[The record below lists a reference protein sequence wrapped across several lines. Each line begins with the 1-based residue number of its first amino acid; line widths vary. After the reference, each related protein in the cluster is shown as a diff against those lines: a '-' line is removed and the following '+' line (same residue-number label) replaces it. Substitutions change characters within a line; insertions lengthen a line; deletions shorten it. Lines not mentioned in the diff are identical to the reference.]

1 MRLTD
6 DMLAGVDNVTVFD
19 GLIKARA
26 VLLHHKK
33 VVVSISGGSDSDIVL
48 DIIEKCRNDENE
60 IVYVW
65 FDTGVEYRAT
75 KEHLKY
81 LEERYSIS
89 IERVRAQKTI
99 PTCCREYGQPFLS
112 KFVSKQIEV
121 LQRAGFKF
129 EDEPYEALLAR
140 YPKATAA
147 VRWWCNYYSTYKH
160 PEYTTPSQFDIGRNK
175 WLKEFIT
182 MYPPT
187 FPISAKCCTY
197 AKKKVAKKYQKEHD
211 ADLDVFGVR
220 QAEGGIRA
228 TAYKTCYTHDSN
240 TTPTYRPVFWYDN
253 DDKRY
258 YEEHFGIVHS
268 DCYTKYGLKRTGCVG
283 CPYSRDVR
291 KEIAFV
297 EAYEPNLIK
306 ACRNI
311 FKDSYEYTRKYRE
324 FYATMQDTQK
334 HQISGQMTIYDYEEG
349 AE

>member
-6 DMLAGVDNVTVFD
+6 EMLAGIDNVTVFD

-26 VLLHHKK
+26 VLRHHKK
-33 VVVSISGGSDSDIVL
+33 VAVSISGGSDSDIVL
-48 DIIEKCRNDENE
+48 DIIEKCRNDDNE
-60 IVYVW
+60 INYVW

-81 LEERYSIS
+81 LEERYGIT
-89 IERVRAQKTI
+89 IERIRAQKTI

-112 KFVSKQIEV
+112 KYVSEKIET
-121 LQRAGFKF
+121 LQHQGFQW
-129 EDEPYEALLAR
+129 EDEPFDVLIEK
-140 YPKATAA
+140 YPKAASSLK
-147 VRWWCNYYSTYKH
+147 WWCNR
-160 PEYTTPSQFDIGRNK
+160 YTTKYPWFTRPSQFDIGYNK
-175 WLKEFIT
+175 WLKEF
-182 MYPPT
+182 MVQNPPT
-187 FPISAKCCTY
+187 FRVAGKCCTY
-197 AKKKVAKKYQKEHD
+197 AKKNVKKKYKTEHQT
-211 ADLDVFGVR
+211 DLDVYGVR
-220 QAEGGIRA
+220 RSEGGIRA
-228 TAYKTCYTHDSN
+228 MAYKTCYSHDST

-283 CPYSRDVR
+283 CPYSRDVG
-291 KEIAFV
+291 KEIALV

-324 FYATMQDTQK
+324 FYATMQDTEK